1 MEYVST
7 RAAGGPGLPFADIL
21 LSGLAPDGGLYL
33 PERYPAVDRRQLD
46 RWRDLLVSRGY
57 AALAAEILKLFAPQY
72 PPGAV
77 DKLTA
82 AAYTAEAF
90 GSPEI
95 VPVDRLAGTDLWL
108 AHLSNGPT
116 AAFKDM
122 AMQLI
127 GPLFE
132 YELDRRD
139 TWLTVLGATSGDT
152 GSAAEHA
159 LLGRDRVKV
168 AMLTPRGRMTPFQQ
182 AQMFSINDPAI
193 ANLAVDGV
201 FDDCQD
207 LVKAVNLDADFKA
220 RWHIGAVNSI
230 NWARVVAQ
238 VVYYFAAYF
247 RTGCERV
254 SFAVPTGNFG
264 NILGG
269 HVARAMGLPVDRLIL
284 ATNENNVLHEFFAT
298 GVYRPRPPRQT
309 FETSSPSMDISK
321 ASNFERFVADL
332 LGRDGAKV
340 AHLFGAELPG
350 RGFFDLSGSA
360 AFAAAGRD
368 FGFVSGTST
377 HQDRL
382 AVIRRLWSA
391 HGVLIDPHTADA
403 AHVALAARVP
413 GPVIV
418 AETALPVKFAQTIE
432 EAIGAPPP
440 LPDRFAGLLEAPRHV
455 IDLPNDPAA
464 LKAWLAAWLG
474 AAGRGIS
481 RPGGPGR

>member
-1 MEYVST
+1 MRYLST
-7 RAAGGPGLPFADIL
+7 RAGGGAGPPFADIL

-33 PERYPAVDRRQLD
+33 PERYPQVSGPRLD
-46 RWRDLLVSRGY
+46 EWRGVLEASGY
-57 AALAAEILKLFAPQY
+57 AALAAEVLKLFAPDY
-72 PPGAV
+72 SPAAIER
-77 DKLTA
+77 LTA

-90 GSPEI
+90 GDPQI
-95 VPVDRLAGTDLWL
+95 VPVTHLPGTQLWL

-127 GPLFE
+127 GQLFE
-132 YELDRRD
+132 YELERRD

-152 GSAAEHA
+152 GGAAEHA
-159 LLGRDRVKV
+159 LLGRDRLKI

-182 AQMFSINDPAI
+182 AQMFSIDHPAV

-207 LVKAVNLDADFKA
+207 LVKAVNLDAAFKA

-264 NILGG
+264 NILAG
-269 HVARAMGLPVDRLIL
+269 HVARMMGLPVDRLIL
-284 ATNENNVLHEFFAT
+284 STNENNVLHEFFAT
-298 GVYRPRPPRQT
+298 GVYRPRRSDQT

-321 ASNFERFVADL
+321 ASNFERFIADL
-332 LGRDGAKV
+332 LGRDGAAV
-340 AHLFGAELPG
+340 AHLFGQALPA
-350 RGFFDLSGSA
+350 RGFFDLSASP
-360 AFAAAGRD
+360 AFTAAADR
-368 FGFVSGTST
+368 FGFLSGTSS
-377 HQDRL
+377 HADRL
-382 AVIRRLWSA
+382 AAIRRLWHDHA
-391 HGVLIDPHTADA
+391 VLIDPHTADA
-403 AHVALAARVP
+403 VHVALASQVP
-413 GPVIV
+413 GPLIV
-418 AETALPVKFAQTIE
+418 TETALPVKFAQTIE

-440 LPDRFAGLLEAPRHV
+440 LPPRFQGMLEAPRHV
-455 IDLPNDPAA
+455 TDLPNDPAT
-464 LKAWLAAWLG
+464 LKSWLTTWLT
-474 AAGRGIS
+474 R
-481 RPGGPGR
+481 